1 MFKVTLTAVALAA
14 AVFAANPVLAQVE
27 TNTQSPPSPNAG
39 VSVPQPVTSL
49 PPGAGNDTLNNAG
62 SSLSTTRV
70 TPPAPAPVAR

>member
-1 MFKVTLTAVALAA
+1 MSKFTIAGLALAA

-27 TNTQSPPSPNAG
+27 TNTQTPPTPNAG

-49 PPGAGNDTLNNAG
+49 PPGAGNDTINGAG
-62 SSLSTTRV
+62 SSLSTTTV